1 MPCRYCLPFRGR
13 SVYPSACISSSLIRS
28 RRAAT
33 VRAANNRTGKMSW
46 PGPMLFTAMCSRTIS
61 ATSASIFIRRCSPFL
76 VYCRVR
82 NRFPSGWNSAVTS
95 TVDLL
100 TVSMHPSKSK
110 SSGMNEISSQY
121 RAPVDTPSRAK
132 TLAGWCGS
140 AA

>member
-1 MPCRYCLPFRGR
+1 M
-13 SVYPSACISSSLIRS
+13 
-28 RRAAT
+28 
-33 VRAANNRTGKMSW
+33 
-46 PGPMLFTAMCSRTIS
+46 S

-82 NRFPSGWNSAVTS
+82 NRYPSGWKSAVTS

-100 TVSMHPSKSK
+100 TVSMQPPKSK
-110 SSGMNEISSQY
+110 SSGMNEISSQC

-140 AA
+140 AAKTRWNCGTVATTIGPDGGCLSRIPLTGLPSR

>member
-1 MPCRYCLPFRGR
+1 
-13 SVYPSACISSSLIRS
+13 
-28 RRAAT
+28 
-33 VRAANNRTGKMSW
+33 
-46 PGPMLFTAMCSRTIS
+46 MLLTAMCSRTIS

-76 VYCRVR
+76 VYCLVR
-82 NRFPSGWNSAVTS
+82 NRFPAGWNSAVTS

-100 TVSMHPSKSK
+100 TVSMQPLKSK

-121 RAPVDTPSRAK
+121 RVPVDTPSRAK